1 MKEVIVDTKKLI
13 NLSMEELDELL
24 RNEKYTEDALREL
37 AKSFIFITKEL
48 ETALELEKERTKRL
62 RNRVDDLMNDV
73 EELEEE
79 LPHYKR

>member
-37 AKSFIFITKEL
+37 AKRFIFITKEL

-79 LPHYKR
+79 LPPYKR

>member
-37 AKSFIFITKEL
+37 AKRFIFITKEL

>member
-1 MKEVIVDTKKLI
+1 
-13 NLSMEELDELL
+13 MEELDELL

-37 AKSFIFITKEL
+37 AKRFIFITKEL

-79 LPHYKR
+79 LPPYKR

>member
-37 AKSFIFITKEL
+37 AKRFIFITKEL

-62 RNRVDDLMNDV
+62 RNRMDDLMNDV

-79 LPHYKR
+79 LPPYKR

>member
-1 MKEVIVDTKKLI
+1 MSEIIIDTKKI
-13 NLSMEELDELL
+13 TNLSAEEVDELL
-24 RNEKYTEDALREL
+24 SNEKYTEDTLREL
-37 AKSFIFITKEL
+37 AKKFISVTKEL

-79 LPHYKR
+79 LPPYKR